1 MRFFI
6 KSALL
11 SLAITTLPLGLQA
24 KSDKQPTVYAFG
36 YSTNLNDTT
45 LFISAVQPLEGA
57 VLTRKEHFLEHRNAY
72 GNQLKAHL
80 ENLYQGHHTC
90 AVFFSKN
97 KKSLDKKYAKLRAH
111 LLKMKHTHLTEI
123 PTSEFQFKPIV
134 LE

>member
-1 MRFFI
+1 MRSLI
-6 KSALL
+6 KFALL
-11 SLAITTLPLGLQA
+11 SLAIATLPYSLQA
-24 KSDKQPTVYAFG
+24 KDEKKETVYAFG

-57 VLTRKEHFLEHRNAY
+57 VLTRKEHFLEHRNEY

-80 ENLYQGHHTC
+80 ENLYPGHHVC

-97 KKSLDKKYAKLRAH
+97 KKSLDKKYAKLRTH
-111 LLKMKHTHLTEI
+111 LLKMKHTQLTEI
-123 PTSEFQFKPIV
+123 PNSEFQFKPLV